1 MYQDPSFVAYT
12 LFFFFFKKESSKKSR
27 REKIHNKQPARGKYV
42 LYVFC
47 DKQHVPQLCPPE

>member
-12 LFFFFFKKESSKKSR
+12 LIFFKKESSKKSR
-27 REKIHNKQPARGKYV
+27 REKISNNNQLEAKKYV

-47 DKQHVPQLCPPE
+47 DKQHVP